1 MLSAWSQPDITPV
14 NRFKHFFAGHFPA
27 LTSRDYSI
35 FWVGQFLSVIG
46 TWAQNTTLPYLA
58 YQITGSSLD
67 LGLIGF
73 ATTLPMLFLVL
84 PAGVIV
90 ERLDKRKT
98 VITMQ
103 SVMLL
108 QALALAVLTF
118 GSHIQIWHIT
128 LLAFILGTASA
139 IEITARQAMLIELA
153 GRKALPNAI
162 ALQTTAMN
170 LGRVIGPAT
179 SAVLLTQ
186 TNGAGKV
193 FLMNGISY
201 MFVIGGLLF
210 VRNRQIVHRNAGEV
224 HNLKQEFSEGQ
235 RYIRQNPLVSQIIIM
250 MAVVGFFGFPLL
262 QQIPAIAKDMLSQV
276 GDTEQIVA
284 ARNSALYTFQ
294 GIGALTA
301 AFSIAFFTSFKKK
314 GLWVTFGQYAFVLA
328 IIALSFMKTSSLAYL
343 LLTFIGWG
351 TVTQLSLMNVL
362 IQVQV
367 PNGLRG
373 RVFSTYLW
381 AIQGVAPFGSLL
393 IGWWA
398 QIWGVSRTLQA
409 SGIIILVILTSMHY
423 TTPNIREAQA

>member
-1 MLSAWSQPDITPV
+1 MK
-14 NRFKHFFAGHFPA
+14 RFQGFFAGHFPA
-27 LTSRDYSI
+27 LTSRDYAI

-46 TWAQNTTLPYLA
+46 TWMQSTTLPYVA

-84 PAGVIV
+84 PAGVII

-98 VITMQ
+98 VIAMQ
-103 SVMLL
+103 SVMMV
-108 QALALAVLTF
+108 QAFFLAALTF
-118 GSHIQIWHIT
+118 GGNLQIWHIT
-128 LLAFILGTASA
+128 MLAFLLGTASA

-153 GRKALPNAI
+153 GREALPNAI
-162 ALQTTAMN
+162 ALQTTALN
-170 LGRVIGPAT
+170 LGRVIGPTLA
-179 SAVLLTQ
+179 AALLTLN
-186 TNGAGKV
+186 NGAGKV
-193 FLMNGISY
+193 FLSNGISY
-201 MFVIGGLLF
+201 IFVILGLFF
-210 VRNRQIVHRNAGEV
+210 VRTRYQVPKDASAK
-224 HNLKQEFSEGQ
+224 HNLREEFSEGQ
-235 RYIRQNPLVSQIIIM
+235 RYIRQNTLVSQIIIM

-262 QQIPAIAKDMLSQV
+262 QQIPAIAKDVLAQV
-276 GDTEQIVA
+276 GDTEKIVA

-314 GLWVTFGQYAFVLA
+314 GIWLTYGQYVFVFAL
-328 IIALSFMKTSSLAYL
+328 IVLSFVQKAIPAYI
-343 LLTFIGWG
+343 LLTLIGWG
-351 TVTQLSLMNVL
+351 TVTQLSIMNVL

-393 IGWWA
+393 IGWLA
-398 QIWGVSRTLQA
+398 QTWGVSRTLLA
-409 SGIIILVILTSMHY
+409 CGIIVLAMMSWMHY
-423 TTPNIREAQA
+423 STPEIRNSQA

>member
-1 MLSAWSQPDITPV
+1 MY
-14 NRFKHFFAGHFPA
+14 RFKRFFADHFPA
-27 LTSRDYSI
+27 LTSRDYAI

-46 TWAQNTTLPYLA
+46 TWMQNTTLPYVA

-73 ATTLPMLFLVL
+73 ATTLPMLFITL

-90 ERLDKRKT
+90 EHLDKRKT
-98 VITMQ
+98 VIAMQ
-103 SVMLL
+103 SIMMI
-108 QALALAVLTF
+108 QAFSLAILTF
-118 GSHIQIWHIT
+118 NGKLQIWHIT
-128 LLAFILGTASA
+128 ILAFLLGTASA

-153 GRKALPNAI
+153 GREALPNAI
-162 ALQTTAMN
+162 AVQTTAFN
-170 LGRVIGPAT
+170 LGRVIGPTIA
-179 SAVLLTQ
+179 AALLTMKSG
-186 TNGAGKV
+186 TGLV
-193 FLMNGISY
+193 FLSNGISY
-201 MFVIGGLLF
+201 IFVIAGLFF
-210 VRNRQIVHRNAGEV
+210 VRTRYQLPRESTKAQNIRA
-224 HNLKQEFSEGQ
+224 EFSEGQ
-235 RYIRQNPLVSQIIIM
+235 RYIRQNPVVSQIIIM

-262 QQIPAIAKDMLSQV
+262 QQIPAVAKDMLAQI

-314 GLWVTFGQYAFVLA
+314 GLWVTLGQYTFVLA
-328 IIALSFMKTSSLAYL
+328 LIVLSFMKMSLPAYL
-343 LLTFIGWG
+343 LLVLIGWG

-398 QIWGVSRTLQA
+398 QTWGISRTLLA
-409 SGIIILVILTSMHY
+409 CGIIILAILTGMHY
-423 TTPNIREAQA
+423 SAPKILKTQA

>member
-1 MLSAWSQPDITPV
+1 M
-14 NRFKHFFAGHFPA
+14 
-27 LTSRDYSI
+27 
-35 FWVGQFLSVIG
+35 
-46 TWAQNTTLPYLA
+46 QNTTLPYVA

-73 ATTLPMLFLVL
+73 ATTLPMLFVTL

-98 VITMQ
+98 VIAMQ
-103 SVMLL
+103 SIMMT
-108 QALALAVLTF
+108 QAFVLAMLTF
-118 GSHIQIWHIT
+118 NGKLQIWHIT
-128 LLAFILGTASA
+128 ILAFVLGTASA

-153 GRKALPNAI
+153 GREALPNAI
-162 ALQTTAMN
+162 AVQTTAFN
-170 LGRVIGPAT
+170 LGRVIGPTIA
-179 SAVLLTQ
+179 AALLTM
-186 TNGAGKV
+186 TSGAGLV
-193 FLMNGISY
+193 FLSNGISY
-201 MFVIGGLLF
+201 LFVIGGLFF
-210 VRNRQIVHRNAGEV
+210 VRTRYQVQQEAGARHRMLEDFG
-224 HNLKQEFSEGQ
+224 EGQ

-262 QQIPAIAKDMLSQV
+262 QQIPAVAKDMLAQV

-294 GIGALTA
+294 GVGALVA
-301 AFSIAFFTSFKKK
+301 AFSVAFFTSFKKK
-314 GLWVTFGQYAFVLA
+314 GLWVTFGQYSFVLA
-328 IIALSFMKTSSLAYL
+328 LILLSFMKAPIPAYIL
-343 LLTFIGWG
+343 LVLIGWG
-351 TVTQLSLMNVL
+351 TVTQLSVMNVL

-398 QIWGVSRTLQA
+398 QTWGLSRTLLA
-409 SGIIILVILTSMHY
+409 CGIIILAILTGLHY
-423 TTPNIREAQA
+423 SAPNILKTQA

>member
-1 MLSAWSQPDITPV
+1 MNKLQLFLA
-14 NRFKHFFAGHFPA
+14 NHFPA
-27 LTSRDYSI
+27 LTSRDYAI

-73 ATTLPMLFLVL
+73 ATTLPMLFVTL

-90 ERLDKRKT
+90 EHLDKRKT
-98 VITMQ
+98 VIAMQ
-103 SVMLL
+103 SVMML
-108 QALALAVLTF
+108 QAFTLAALTLS
-118 GSHIQIWHIT
+118 GRIQIWHIT
-128 LLAFILGTASA
+128 LLAFVLGTASA

-153 GRKALPNAI
+153 GREALPNAI
-162 ALQTTAMN
+162 AVQTTAFN
-170 LGRVIGPAT
+170 LGRVIGPTLA
-179 SAVLLTQ
+179 AALLTMN
-186 TNGAGKV
+186 NGAGMV
-193 FLMNGISY
+193 FLSNGISY
-201 MFVIGGLLF
+201 IFVIGGLFF
-210 VRNRQIVHRNAGEV
+210 VRTRYQVPREATKRQ
-224 HNLKQEFSEGQ
+224 NLRAEFGEGQ

-262 QQIPAIAKDMLSQV
+262 QQIPAIAKDVLAQV
-276 GDTEQIVA
+276 TDTEQIVA

-294 GIGALTA
+294 GIGALVA

-314 GLWVTFGQYAFVLA
+314 GIWLTFGQYTFVLA
-328 IIALSFMKTSSLAYL
+328 LILLSFMQSALPAYV
-343 LLTFIGWG
+343 LLTLIGWG
-351 TVTQLSLMNVL
+351 TVTQLAIMNVL

-398 QIWGVSRTLQA
+398 QTWGVPRTLLVC
-409 SGIIILVILTSMHY
+409 GIIILAILSGMHIK
-423 TTPNIREAQA
+423 TPNIRKSEA

>member
-1 MLSAWSQPDITPV
+1 M
-14 NRFKHFFAGHFPA
+14 NRFQRFFAGHFPA
-27 LTSRDYSI
+27 LTSRDYAI

-46 TWAQNTTLPYLA
+46 TWAQNTSLPYLA

-84 PAGVIV
+84 PAGVII

-98 VITMQ
+98 VIVMQ
-103 SVMLL
+103 SVMML
-108 QALALAVLTF
+108 QAFSLAALAF
-118 GSHIQIWHIT
+118 SGQIRIWHIT
-128 LLAFILGTASA
+128 VLAFVLGSASA
-139 IEITARQAMLIELA
+139 IEITARQAMLIELS
-153 GRKALPNAI
+153 GRQDLPNAI

-170 LGRVIGPAT
+170 LGRVIGPMIA
-179 SAVLLTQ
+179 AALLILD
-186 TNGAGKV
+186 NGAGKV
-193 FLMNGISY
+193 FLSNGISY
-201 MFVIGGLLF
+201 LFVIGGLFL
-210 VRNRQIVHRNAGEV
+210 VRTRYPVQHEAGPHHKLLED
-224 HNLKQEFSEGQ
+224 FGEGQ
-235 RYIRQNPLVSQIIIM
+235 RYIRQNPVVSQIIIM

-262 QQIPAIAKDMLSQV
+262 QQFPAVAKDMLAQV

-301 AFSIAFFTSFKKK
+301 AFSFALFTSFKRK

-328 IIALSFMKTSSLAYL
+328 IIVLSFMKMTIPAYIL
-343 LLTFIGWG
+343 LVLVGWG
-351 TVTQLSLMNVL
+351 TVTQLSIMNVL
-362 IQVQV
+362 IQMQV

-398 QIWGVSRTLQA
+398 QTWGISRTLLA
-409 SGIIILVILTSMHY
+409 CGLIILAILTGMHY
-423 TTPNIREAQA
+423 SAPKIIKTQA

>member
-1 MLSAWSQPDITPV
+1 M
-14 NRFKHFFAGHFPA
+14 
-27 LTSRDYSI
+27 SRDYAI

-73 ATTLPMLFLVL
+73 ATTLPMLFVTL
-84 PAGVIV
+84 PAGVLV
-90 ERLDKRKT
+90 EHMDKRKT
-98 VITMQ
+98 VIIMQ
-103 SVMLL
+103 AVMML
-108 QALALAVLTF
+108 QAFTLAFLTLS
-118 GSHIQIWHIT
+118 GRIQIWHIT
-128 LLAFILGTASA
+128 LLAFVLGTASA

-153 GRKALPNAI
+153 GRQALPNAI
-162 ALQTTAMN
+162 AVQTTAFN
-170 LGRVIGPAT
+170 LGRVIGPTLA
-179 SAVLLTQ
+179 AALLTLN
-186 TNGAGKV
+186 NGAGKV
-193 FLMNGISY
+193 FLSNGISY
-201 MFVIGGLLF
+201 LFVIGGLFF
-210 VRNRQIVHRNAGEV
+210 VRTRYQVPREAAKRQ
-224 HNLKQEFSEGQ
+224 NLRAEFGEGQ

-262 QQIPAIAKDMLSQV
+262 QQIPAIAKDVLAQA

-314 GLWVTFGQYAFVLA
+314 GMWVTFGQFTFVLA
-328 IIALSFMKTSSLAYL
+328 LIALSTMKTAIPAYIL
-343 LLTFIGWG
+343 LMLIGWG

-362 IQVQV
+362 IQIQV

-398 QIWGVSRTLQA
+398 QTWGVPRTLLA
-409 SGIIILVILTSMHY
+409 CGIIILAILSGMHFS
-423 TTPNIREAQA
+423 TPNIRKSQA

>member
-1 MLSAWSQPDITPV
+1 MQ
-14 NRFKHFFAGHFPA
+14 RFQRSFARHFPA
-27 LTSRDYSI
+27 LTSRDYAI

-46 TWAQNTTLPYLA
+46 TWAQSTSLPYLA

-98 VITMQ
+98 VIVMQ
-103 SVMLL
+103 SVMML
-108 QALALAVLTF
+108 QAFSLAALTLS
-118 GSHIQIWHIT
+118 GHIQIWHIT
-128 LLAFILGTASA
+128 VLAFVLGTASA

-162 ALQTTAMN
+162 ALQTTAIN
-170 LGRVIGPAT
+170 LGRVLGPTLA
-179 SAVLLTQ
+179 AALLTLN
-186 TNGAGKV
+186 NGAGVV
-193 FLMNGISY
+193 FLSNGISY
-201 MFVIGGLLF
+201 LFVIGGLF
-210 VRNRQIVHRNAGEV
+210 FARARYKVPGEARGNRNLRE
-224 HNLKQEFSEGQ
+224 EFGEGQ

-262 QQIPAIAKDMLSQV
+262 QQIPAVAKDMLARA

-284 ARNSALYTFQ
+284 ARNSALYIFQ

-301 AFSIAFFTSFKKK
+301 AFSVAFFTSFKKK
-314 GLWVTFGQYAFVLA
+314 GLWVTFGQYTFVLA
-328 IIALSFMKTSSLAYL
+328 LIALSFMRTSIPAYI
-343 LLTFIGWG
+343 LLTLIGWG

-398 QIWGVSRTLQA
+398 QTWGVPHTLLA
-409 SGIIILVILTSMHY
+409 FGIIILAALSGLHY
-423 TTPNIREAQA
+423 STPDIRKSQA

>member
-1 MLSAWSQPDITPV
+1 MSSSM
-14 NRFKHFFAGHFPA
+14 NRFQRSFANHFPA
-27 LTSRDYSI
+27 LTSRDYAI

-73 ATTLPMLFLVL
+73 ATTLPMLFVTL

-90 ERLDKRKT
+90 EHLDKRKT
-98 VITMQ
+98 VIFMQ
-103 SVMLL
+103 SVMML
-108 QALALAVLTF
+108 QAFTLAALAIS
-118 GSHIQIWHIT
+118 GHIQIWHIT
-128 LLAFILGTASA
+128 VLAFVLGTASA

-153 GRKALPNAI
+153 GREALPNAI
-162 ALQTTAMN
+162 AMQTTAFN
-170 LGRVIGPAT
+170 LGRVIGPTLA
-179 SAVLLTQ
+179 AALLTMN
-186 TNGAGKV
+186 NGAGMV
-193 FLMNGISY
+193 FLSNGISY
-201 MFVIGGLLF
+201 IFVIGGLFF
-210 VRNRQIVHRNAGEV
+210 VRTRYQVPREATKRQ
-224 HNLKQEFSEGQ
+224 NLRAEFGEGQ

-262 QQIPAIAKDMLSQV
+262 QQIPAIAKDVLAQAA
-276 GDTEQIVA
+276 DTEQIVA

-294 GIGALTA
+294 GIGALIA
-301 AFSIAFFTSFKKK
+301 AFSIAFFTSFKNK
-314 GLWVTFGQYAFVLA
+314 GIWLTFGQYTFMLA
-328 IIALSFMKTSSLAYL
+328 LIVLSFLQSAVPAYVL
-343 LLTFIGWG
+343 LMLIGWG
-351 TVTQLSLMNVL
+351 TVTQLAIMNVL

-398 QIWGVSRTLQA
+398 QTWGVPRTLLVC
-409 SGIIILVILTSMHY
+409 GIIILVILSGLHFL
-423 TTPNIREAQA
+423 TPDIRKSQA

>member
-1 MLSAWSQPDITPV
+1 MNSFQ
-14 NRFKHFFAGHFPA
+14 RFFAGHFPA
-27 LTSRDYSI
+27 LTSRDYAI

-46 TWAQNTTLPYLA
+46 TWMQNTTLPYVA
-58 YQITGSSLD
+58 YKITGSSLD

-73 ATTLPMLFLVL
+73 ATTLPMLFLTL

-98 VITMQ
+98 VIAMQ
-103 SVMLL
+103 SVMML
-108 QALALAVLTF
+108 QAFMLAFLTM
-118 GSHIQIWHIT
+118 GGHIQIWHIT
-128 LLAFILGTASA
+128 ILAFVLGSASS

-153 GRKALPNAI
+153 GREMLPNAI
-162 ALQTTAMN
+162 AVQTTAFN
-170 LGRVIGPAT
+170 LGRVIGPTLA
-179 SAVLLTQ
+179 AALLT
-186 TNGAGKV
+186 TNNGAGKV
-193 FLMNGISY
+193 FLSNGISY
-201 MFVIGGLLF
+201 IFVIGGLFF
-210 VRNRQIVHRNAGEV
+210 VRTRYQVQREATRT
-224 HNLKQEFSEGQ
+224 HNLLAEFSEGQ

-262 QQIPAIAKDMLSQV
+262 QQIPAVAKDVLAQV
-276 GDTEQIVA
+276 TDTEQIVA

-294 GIGALTA
+294 GIGALVA

-314 GLWVTFGQYAFVLA
+314 GVWLTLGQYIFVLA
-328 IIALSFMKTSSLAYL
+328 IIILSFMRTPAPSYIL
-343 LLTFIGWG
+343 LMLIGWG
-351 TVTQLSLMNVL
+351 TVTQLAIMNVL

-398 QIWGVSRTLQA
+398 QTWGVPRTLLA
-409 SGIIILVILTSMHY
+409 CGILVLAILSGMHY
-423 TTPNIREAQA
+423 SNPGIRLSQA